1 MRQVSEVMK
10 KLGWV
15 MVQFSVLGLTVGA
28 LIWLAYTNFTAL
40 KISFELAGY
49 DLRPVSDDTLT
60 GPLWEMFGL
69 GELTQAHMF
78 AAAIA
83 SVIALLSAIVCHHI
97 YRAARLVIDRREYRA
112 SGNEALVSQADSAI
126 IREIVYFSL
135 TMIPLFF
142 VGYWDMQLFRFRCA
156 APILGFEDSA
166 VAMKDWPLLLEQY
179 GDRFSIS
186 LARFGGYAYIL
197 LVAGASLCMELW
209 INYVKE
215 AIARLETA
223 LEVLWEGA
231 APAAAE
237 PVQIQPVPEAREADV
252 PFTPVQE
259 PEPAAP
265 VRQAQPVAET
275 VTGTIEWPDRQ
286 AEPAYTPAN
295 EGNKT
300 EEDEVSVY
308 GGNPGEKVK
317 FSQAVADREHYYID
331 ELKRV
336 WKRSVPE
343 ESEAAAEA
351 A

>member
-15 MVQFSVLGLTVGA
+15 MVQFSVLGLTIGVLA
-28 LIWLAYTNFTAL
+28 WLAYTNFTAL

-69 GELTQAHMF
+69 GELTQAHLF

-83 SVIALLSAIVCHHI
+83 AVVAMLSAIAFHHL

-112 SGNEALVSQADSAI
+112 SGNEALLSQADSAI
-126 IREIVYFSL
+126 IREIIYFGL
-135 TMIPLFF
+135 TMIPLVF

-156 APILGFEDSA
+156 APVLGFEDSA
-166 VAMKDWPLLLEQY
+166 VAMQDWPLLLEQY
-179 GDRFSIS
+179 GDLFTIS
-186 LARFGGYAYIL
+186 LARLGGYAYIL

-223 LEVLWEGA
+223 LEALWEGA

-237 PVQIQPVPEAREADV
+237 PVQIQPVAEAREAEV

-265 VRQAQPVAET
+265 VRQPAAET
-275 VTGTIEWPDRQ
+275 VNGTVEWPDRQ
-286 AEPAYTPAN
+286 PGPAYVPTN
-295 EGNKT
+295 ELNKT
-300 EEDEVSVY
+300 EEDEIVVY
-308 GGNPGEKVK
+308 GGEPGEKVRL
-317 FSQAVADREHYYID
+317 SRAVADREHYYID
-331 ELKRV
+331 ELKRI
-336 WKRSVPE
+336 WKRPATDE
-343 ESEAAAEA
+343 NEAAAEA